1 MSDTPA
7 QPARPVSLF
16 TIVFLLAVFAAFL
29 LVIRWFY
36 QPAATTA
43 FNARADNFPSKKD
56 AEEVQ
61 WRANA
66 ESRRKALTELRAEEA
81 KKAAGYAWIDQQ
93 AGVVQLPIDR
103 AMELTVQKYGAKK

>member
-36 QPAATTA
+36 QPAASTA
-43 FNARADNFPSKKD
+43 FNARPDNFPSKKD

-66 ESRRKALTELRAEEA
+66 ESRRQALTELRAEEA

-103 AMELTVQKYGAKK
+103 AMELTVQQYGAKK